1 MGIDIS
7 LLMGTFWLK
16 LFYHFY
22 LILPSLKTSQPLSYT
37 DSEFD
42 NYGTFPQ
49 NTALKKTKFIFR
61 DQPFPLQKEMYVIET
76 NYYWTE
82 FVT

>member
-7 LLMGTFWLK
+7 LLMVTLWLK

-37 DSEFD
+37 DSEYD

-49 NTALKKTKFIFR
+49 NTALKKTKFI
-61 DQPFPLQKEMYVIET
+61 PLHKEMYVIET